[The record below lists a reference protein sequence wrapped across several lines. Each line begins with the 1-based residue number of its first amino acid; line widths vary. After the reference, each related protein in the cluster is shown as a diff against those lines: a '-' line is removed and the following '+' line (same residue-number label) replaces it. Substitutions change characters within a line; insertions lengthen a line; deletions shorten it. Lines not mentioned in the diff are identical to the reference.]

1 MKVPPKIKTYCPK
14 CRKHLE
20 HDVKLDRKGKERG
33 MNRGRRKYASVKA
46 GYGGSPRT
54 PKKPN
59 YKIGK
64 RPVIIIT
71 CSECKKKQQRIYAA
85 RSKKRAEVE

>member
-14 CRKHLE
+14 CKKHVE
-20 HDVKLDRKGKERG
+20 HDVKLDRVGKESG
-33 MNRGRRKYASVKA
+33 MNRGRRRYDSVKA

-71 CSECKKKQQRIYAA
+71 CGECKKKQQRIYSA